1 MLWEQRCYW
10 DVFGHFGTVEKMGL
24 YFQQEVTP
32 KDDSQNCLH
41 NSFFNWWHFPNQ
53 RLVESWL
60 LSLDAWRGVNTGL
73 LLPRQTQ
80 RAGRWKEWECA
91 LSTAHKCYLQL
102 PQFLLGVC
110 GGSGGRKEKQN
121 ACLSVGALGRPAGAA
136 ERGPS
141 SLWGHLGRAP
151 TLSLKWVSAV

>member
-1 MLWEQRCYW
+1 
-10 DVFGHFGTVEKMGL
+10 MGL
-24 YFQQEVTP
+24 RCIWP
-32 KDDSQNCLH
+32 LSNCGEDGALLPARSNPQGWQSELPH

-60 LSLDAWRGVNTGL
+60 LSLDAWCGVNTGL

-110 GGSGGRKEKQN
+110 GGPGGGEKQN
-121 ACLSVGALGRPAGAA
+121 ACPSVGAPGRPAGAA

-141 SLWGHLGRAP
+141 SLRGHLGRAP